1 MLTINNLKTEERKP
15 IIKNLETNKIV
26 YEYQYVDPNSKRD
39 YIFTNDCWKIPLDKN
54 GKQKKEEA
62 IDISNNEQLINELRQ
77 EYLDRPKRMKRLE
90 KEMEMINQSWLS
102 GELID

>member
-1 MLTINNLKTEERKP
+1 MNNLKTEERRL
-15 IIKNLETNKIV
+15 IIKNLEANKII
-26 YEYQYVDPNSKRD
+26 YECYYDGSQTTYA
-39 YIFTNDCWKIPLDKN
+39 FTNDCWKVPLDEN

-62 IDISNNEQLINELRQ
+62 IDISNNEQLINELKQ
-77 EYLDRPKRMKRLE
+77 EYLDRPKRMKQLE

>member
-1 MLTINNLKTEERKP
+1 MLTINNLKTEERRL
-15 IIKNLETNKIV
+15 IIGNLEANKII
-26 YEYQYVDPNSKRD
+26 YECQYVGPNSKKD
-39 YIFTNDCWKIPLDKN
+39 YIFTNDCWKVPLDEN

-77 EYLDRPKRMKRLE
+77 EYLDRPKRMKQLE